1 MQKKHRPKKGAQLKT
16 ERQHQ
21 IPGSEWDFGKV
32 ESCWLLTCLRW
43 ETYRTALQRNE
54 KLAAKVAEVRKTF
67 VEKDGFQQPPHPH
80 KIGRFWDFAIL
91 LMLPSAVWPNQAF
104 QQQDS
109 IFLRRWQQFY
119 AGVLHGDPDD
129 LSEKLEEQGHD
140 GLRNFQVA
148 LGKFID
154 RETDPVRGHGDSATA
169 THSGWVTWP
178 LEEIRKDEFSSP
190 EGERRGESILS
201 VYNELNRRNNE
212 NTCTTVVALN
222 INFQEPDTVI
232 EKRFKDWLRRVRSL
246 NIVNEAFNASGAAHN
261 RITGRIDHQRAEKE
275 LKNIGKLKLTDK
287 LHGQSK
293 AIEHLISVEATF
305 YGTDPKNFSRSVR
318 DAKTQVNSAEDH
330 IKDYINCMS

>member
-1 MQKKHRPKKGAQLKT
+1 MQKKHRQKNGAQLKT
-16 ERQHQ
+16 EWQDQ

-32 ESCWLLTCLRW
+32 ESCWILTCLRW
-43 ETYRTALQRNE
+43 EAYRTALQRNE
-54 KLAAKVAEVRKTF
+54 KLAAKVAKLRKTF
-67 VEKDGFQQPPHPH
+67 IENEEFQEPPRPH

-109 IFLRRWQQFY
+109 AFLRRWRNFY
-119 AGVLHGDPDD
+119 ASILEGDPDD
-129 LSEKLEEQGHD
+129 LSEKLENQGHD

-154 RETDPVRGHGDSATA
+154 RDTDPLRVHSDPAVSN
-169 THSGWVTWP
+169 HSGWVTWP

-190 EGERRGESILS
+190 EGERRGEDTRS
-201 VYNELNRRNNE
+201 VYNELNRRKNK

-246 NIVNEAFNASGAAHN
+246 NITCEGLNASGVSHN
-261 RITGRIDHQRAEKE
+261 RITGRMDHQRAEKE
-275 LKNIGKLKLTDK
+275 LKNIGKWKLMDK
-287 LHGQSK
+287 LNSQSK
-293 AIEHLISVEATF
+293 AIQHLISVGATF
-305 YGTDPKNFSRSVR
+305 YGTDPKNFSRSIR
-318 DAKTQVNSAEDH
+318 EAKTLLNEAEEH
-330 IKDYINCMS
+330 IKDCIKRMS